1 MVSWEIVFPFWNSLT
16 ELQQTEILDST
27 VIRQYSE
34 GERIKKRQ
42 GLYMVSEGGI
52 LVYVTHGS
60 GRKRVLLTGN
70 KLDVIIL
77 TKEFLNASDE
87 ISLDVRASKDSEI
100 YFIPQEC
107 LIEHE
112 AENREMR
119 EYIINILSKHLITL
133 TTNLYEGLENIGKQL
148 AMFLL
153 RHVDKN
159 NSNNTLTISHE
170 EIAERLGTTREVIT
184 RNMKILKDL
193 GLVQTGRNKIHIKD
207 VEGINTFIKQQDD

>member
-70 KLDVIIL
+70 KLDVILL
-77 TKEFLNASDE
+77 TKEFLNASNDF
-87 ISLDVRASKDSEI
+87 SLEVRASKDSEI
-100 YFIPQEC
+100 YFIPQES
-107 LIEHE
+107 LVEHE
-112 AENREMR
+112 ATNRQMR
-119 EYIINILSKHLITL
+119 EYIINILSKHLSTL
-133 TTNLYEGLENIGKQL
+133 TTNLYDGLENIGKQL

-153 RHVDKN
+153 RHVGN
-159 NSNNTLTISHE
+159 NGNNTILISHE

-184 RNMKILKDL
+184 RNLKILKDL
-193 GLVQTGRNKIHIKD
+193 GFVQTGRNKIHIMD
-207 VEGINTFIKQQDD
+207 VEGINAFIRQQDD